1 LAFSA
6 AWRFNED
13 LSLHVCLGTTPAL
26 QGTMI
31 FSRVRAGEV
40 NRALRIS
47 YHASGKSINV
57 ARGLAVLGEEAV
69 ACTPLGGKTGDI
81 FGADLK
87 KLEIVSRVVKTRA
100 VTRTC
105 ITAIDQLRG
114 EATELVEEAGRLTA
128 GEIAGLTKS
137 FMRELQGASMAIL
150 SGSLA
155 KGVMED
161 FYAECCAAANAR
173 GVRVILDA
181 KGCEL
186 MRALGER
193 PLVAKPNRLELEA
206 ALRRPL
212 TTRPALRRAMVE
224 LCDRGAQ
231 WVIVTLGKDGA
242 IVCDGKSFWEVPGLK
257 IKAVSAIGSGDAFSA
272 GLSCAIRRGKE
283 IPEACKLATACAAAN
298 AMIPESGKFYLQDVR
313 RLVRLVR
320 VRKC

>member
-1 LAFSA
+1 
-6 AWRFNED
+6 
-13 LSLHVCLGTTPAL
+13 
-26 QGTMI
+26 
-31 FSRVRAGEV
+31 
-40 NRALRIS
+40 
-47 YHASGKSINV
+47 
-57 ARGLAVLGEEAV
+57 
-69 ACTPLGGKTGDI
+69 
-81 FGADLK
+81 
-87 KLEIVSRVVKTRA
+87 
-100 VTRTC
+100 
-105 ITAIDQLRG
+105 
-114 EATELVEEAGRLTA
+114 
-128 GEIAGLTKS
+128 
-137 FMRELQGASMAIL
+137 
-150 SGSLA
+150 
-155 KGVMED
+155 
-161 FYAECCAAANAR
+161 
-173 GVRVILDA
+173 VILDA
-181 KGCEL
+181 KGGEF

-193 PLVAKPNRLELEA
+193 PLVAKPNRLELGA
-206 ALRRPL
+206 ALRKPL